1 MDIQH
6 GFRSGRSCESQLITA
21 REEIAAWRD
30 KGHNVDVLI
39 MDFSKA
45 FDKVPH
51 QRLLSKLEHYG
62 VTGSLWN
69 WIQNWLTTRTQT
81 VVLEG
86 MASQPVKVKSGV
98 PQGTVLGPL
107 MFLLYINDITDDIKH
122 SSVQLFAD
130 DCLLYRVVDTEEDE
144 RKLQR
149 DLFELEL
156 WSNKW
161 QLDFNIKKCHQLCV
175 RKKGHEITS
184 EYTLKGKTLKPGEH
198 HPCLGVE
205 WQSNMKWD
213 QHIHQITAKA
223 NRSLGFL
230 RGNLSKCP
238 EIVKEGGLSSTCASS
253 RRIRFSGMG
262 SLPHQGREES

>member
-6 GFRSGRSCESQLITA
+6 GFRSGRSYESQLITA

-122 SSVQLFAD
+122 SSVRLFAD

-175 RKKGHEITS
+175 RKKGHEIT
-184 EYTLKGKTLKPGEH
+184 G
-198 HPCLGVE
+198 
-205 WQSNMKWD
+205 
-213 QHIHQITAKA
+213 
-223 NRSLGFL
+223 
-230 RGNLSKCP
+230 
-238 EIVKEGGLSSTCASS
+238 
-253 RRIRFSGMG
+253 
-262 SLPHQGREES
+262 